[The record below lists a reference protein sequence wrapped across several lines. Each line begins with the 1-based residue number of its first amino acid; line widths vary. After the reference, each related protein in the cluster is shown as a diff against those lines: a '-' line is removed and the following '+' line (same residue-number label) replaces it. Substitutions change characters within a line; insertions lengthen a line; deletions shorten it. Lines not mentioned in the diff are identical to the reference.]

1 MAEQAKKKDNKNLII
16 GVCVAVVALIIVI
29 VAIVMLGRGK
39 VALNDDYFKSDD
51 TKYVLTVDTG
61 SMDIDT
67 EGEEY
72 VPVKTHVVYTYSG
85 DEITGMKSYAEY
97 ADAATAEKAF
107 NQLKESDEE
116 EAKNAELNGKYIVI
130 THDASDY
137 EGMTASDV
145 KERIEL
151 MELFQNMDTD
161 SDEDEDIDID
171 EDIDEE
177 EEEEEE

>member
-1 MAEQAKKKDNKNLII
+1 MAEQAKKKDNKNLIVGI
-16 GVCVAVVALIIVI
+16 CVAVVALIVVI
-29 VAIVMLGRGK
+29 VAIVMLGRNN

-51 TKYVLTVDTG
+51 TKYVLTVDTD

-67 EGEEY
+67 EDEEY

-107 NQLKESDEE
+107 KQLKESDEE
-116 EAKNAELNGKYIVI
+116 EAKTAELNGKYIVI
-130 THDASDY
+130 TNDASDY
-137 EGMTASDV
+137 EGLTASDI

-151 MELFQNMDTD
+151 MEMLQNMGSDI
-161 SDEDEDIDID
+161 DEDEDEDEVEIEDEED
-171 EDIDEE
+171 EDEE
-177 EEEEEE
+177 